1 MYAEY
6 AFGNFFYPKTQIMQQ
21 LRNFMLLSLA
31 ILLFTQCKPKTET
44 AVTTTST
51 PAAAEGLSAQ
61 DRTSLMNR
69 EAASWEFA
77 KTKQLDKLKEVLAD
91 DYQAFFGKITMNK
104 TEVLQSFQQ
113 SNITAY
119 RLSNLRVKKISN
131 DVAIVYYDALQNA
144 TDPEGDRWVPQIS
157 AATTYVK
164 RGGNW
169 YSIFYHETPTMV
181 P

>member
-1 MYAEY
+1 
-6 AFGNFFYPKTQIMQQ
+6 
-21 LRNFMLLSLA
+21 MLLSLSVM
-31 ILLFTQCKPKTET
+31 LLANCKPKSET
-44 AVTTTST
+44 SLATTSA
-51 PAAAEGLSAQ
+51 PSAAQDLSAP
-61 DRTSLMNR
+61 DKTSIMNR

-91 DYQAFFGKITMNK
+91 DYQAFFGKVTMNK
-104 TEVLQSFQQ
+104 AEVLQSFQQ

-169 YSIFYHETPTMV
+169 YSIFYHETPTMA